1 MEKLK
6 LQSKQPLAK
15 LMGELE
21 AQIMDHIW
29 ALEVGQQNVSVRQV
43 CDNMHT
49 SKKLA
54 YNTIMTVMN
63 NLATKNIL
71 SITKQNGINIYSPVL
86 TREQFINKKVAKL
99 LDSILEDFSIPA
111 FNYLQHKHLLDKLKR

>member
-1 MEKLK
+1 MEKLRI
-6 LQSKQPLAK
+6 QSKQPLAK

-21 AQIMDHIW
+21 AQIMDYIW
-29 ALEVGQQNVSVRQV
+29 SLEPGHQNVSVRQV

-63 NLATKNIL
+63 NLSTKNIL
-71 SITKQNGINIYSPVL
+71 HVSKQDGINIYAPTT
-86 TREQFINKKVAKL
+86 TRENFINTKVASI
-99 LDSILEDFSIPA
+99 LDNILEDFSVPA
-111 FNYLQHKHLLDKLKR
+111 FDYLQHKHLLDKLK

>member
-6 LQSKQPLAK
+6 IQSKQPLAK

-29 ALEVGQQNVSVRQV
+29 SLETGHQNVSVRQV

-49 SKKLA
+49 NKKLA

-71 SITKQNGINIYSPVL
+71 STTKQDGINIYAPVL
-86 TREQFINKKVAKL
+86 TREQFINTKVANL
-99 LDSILEDFSIPA
+99 LDSILEDFSVPA
-111 FNYLQHKHLLDKLKR
+111 FDYLQHKHLLDKLKK